1 MSSRNTYI
9 SDLHGHSIYSDGL
22 CTPSQVVESAIQC
35 GLNVVALTDHNTT
48 LGLQEFETKINE
60 SRTNGINIIGIFGIE
75 VSTEKGHLLFLYHNK
90 EDAIEFG
97 RYIKVGHDR
106 NNFEE
111 VVKLSEKYNPF
122 ILIPHP
128 EIPHVSS
135 FTFDD
140 IDYVLSQYA
149 HLIGAIGIEAIN
161 GLSKVVM
168 PSFMLKKHKQ
178 LINEHKNRGWK
189 ANLFGNSDFHS
200 FNNVGF
206 GVTSFETELQIT
218 NAKEF
223 LDYIKVLENKGEVKI
238 NKQNTLMHKA
248 SSVFLITIAS
258 VRYSIKMRKNAEG

>member
-1 MSSRNTYI
+1 MKQLNHLLA
-9 SDLHGHSIYSDGL
+9 DLHGHSIYSDGL
-22 CTPSQVVESAIQC
+22 CTPSQVVESAIES
-35 GLNVVALTDHNTT
+35 GLTVVALTDHNTT

-60 SRTNGINIIGIFGIE
+60 CRKQGKDIIGIFGME
-75 VSTEKGHLLFLYHNK
+75 VSTQKGHLLFLFDNK
-90 EDAIEFG
+90 TDAIEFG
-97 RYIKVGHDR
+97 RYIKVGHDQ
-106 NNFEE
+106 NNFDE
-111 VVKLSEKYNPF
+111 VVTISEKYNPF

-149 HLIGAIGIEAIN
+149 HLIGSIGIEAIN

-178 LINEHKNRGWK
+178 IVSEHKNRGWK

-248 SSVFLITIAS
+248 KSVFLTTIAS
-258 VRYSIKMRKNAEG
+258 VRYSVMMRRKAEG